1 MYKDGNGGEALHLGC
16 LTFDGAK
23 RKSHGAA
30 LRPLVPRRVQLAEK
44 CVPCDRGVGHMN
56 LMNADIRCLAP
67 LAFLALVGCNSPEV
81 GAATGELKSA
91 AKAAAGDVIKEA
103 TGVAGGLVT
112 TTNACLLA
120 GQSEALCGCLGSE
133 LGQELDAKHIE
144 GLSGALKAG
153 LGGDVDAAIKEASN
167 IDPETRA
174 ALAKCGTRAAI
185 AGAVGQ

>member
-1 MYKDGNGGEALHLGC
+1 MKPFTC
-16 LTFDGAK
+16 F
-23 RKSHGAA
+23 
-30 LRPLVPRRVQLAEK
+30 
-44 CVPCDRGVGHMN
+44 
-56 LMNADIRCLAP
+56 LAP
-67 LAFLALVGCNSPEV
+67 FLLFAIVGCNNPEI
-81 GAATGELKSA
+81 GAATSELKSA
-91 AKAAAGDVIKEA
+91 AKAAAGDAMKEA

-120 GQSEALCGCLGSE
+120 GQSEALCGCLGTE

-144 GLSGALKAG
+144 GLTGALKAG
-153 LGGDVDAAIKEASN
+153 LGGNVDGAIKEASN